1 MVTQALRDVESATS
15 ERGEGV
21 VHHSFSAL
29 TTFAEVCSLQYQF
42 RYIDRLPQE
51 RVSAA
56 LVFGTAV
63 NAALLS
69 IDKDLASG
77 RPPRAD
83 VAHQVLRSELEK
95 AYANKFIP
103 VVSTHEENLEGL
115 YGKGTRL
122 VDHYVE
128 NLLPDEVPVDM
139 PRRFTI
145 PLLNEK
151 GEALPRPLVGELDR
165 VVRTKDGRYA
175 IVDWKTSSARWSN
188 DRIAK
193 DDQATAYLLAG
204 QYILESKPAFFRY
217 DLLLKTVK
225 PALERYYVDRTERD
239 MKRFVKKVGVLDRA
253 IQSGV
258 FVPNDRS
265 FACPTCPYRS
275 TCQKWQDKD

>member
-51 RVSAA
+51 RISAA

-103 VVSTHEENLEGL
+103 VVSTHDDNLEGL

-128 NLLPDEVPVDM
+128 NLLPDEVPVEM

-145 PLLNEK
+145 PLLDEK

-165 VVRTKDGRYA
+165 VVKIKDGRYG
-175 IVDWKTSSARWSN
+175 IIDWKTASARWSN

-204 QYILESKPAFFRY
+204 RFILPEKPAFFRY

-225 PALERYYVDRTERD
+225 PALERYYVARSEHQVR
-239 MKRFVKKVGVLDRA
+239 RLIKKVVVVDKA

-258 FVPNDRS
+258 FLPNDRS
-265 FACPTCPYRS
+265 FACPTCPFRGA
-275 TCQKWQDKD
+275 CEKWSP